1 VGSSA
6 DVSGVRFRVP
16 WITSALAERSREDAM
31 CLIREV
37 LRCKPGKV
45 RPMVENFRV
54 ISKALIDIG
63 EKPLRLLTDA
73 SGEPFWTV
81 VAETEVERID
91 EYFAIEQKLMAN
103 DRLRHTLGDY
113 HDLVESG
120 RREIFRV
127 ES

>member
-1 VGSSA
+1 
-6 DVSGVRFRVP
+6 
-16 WITSALAERSREDAM
+16 M
-31 CLIREV
+31 YLIREV

-54 ISKALIDIG
+54 ISKALTDIG

-91 EYFAIEQKLMAN
+91 DYFALEQKLMAN
-103 DRLRHTLGDY
+103 DRLRNTLGDY